1 MKASDNKLTSNE
13 ENKVKWGGIINEFLW
28 LCAGV
33 NREIIR
39 QCPTDYAKYAG
50 TGGTILFTAL
60 MAMLSGGYAIS
71 TVFTNVGLIIWIIFG
86 ILWGLLIFN
95 LDRLIVNTMY
105 SDGKPTISW
114 KEFMSGLPRII
125 MAIFL
130 GFVISTPLEL
140 KIYEDEIIIQIEKD
154 KEAERISHISEEQH
168 RLDSLRSRREEIL
181 SAPLPNIPTLGSI
194 KIKHEKLSE
203 KLDRLYTESSN
214 YRNRIAQL
222 NAKITK
228 LITLNSQE
236 ESKGKYIGQIAETKN
251 QKDEYQKKLNNVN
264 IQINDVTAKLM
275 ADNAEFSKILKDIQ
289 AQKDKDIESLNRE
302 IDDLYKRIN
311 NKRDDSFEKA
321 LNEKYGGFQARMKS
335 FNEMKQKEAS
345 TYWSAL
351 FITLLFIIIECAPT
365 FFKMMMSE
373 GSYEDMLRA
382 ERAKLYAK
390 AQEIISIA
398 NDETNTVLSI
408 SIQENKDKTEA
419 QIKANKIL
427 MEKLSNVQAELL
439 ERAIDKWR
447 EEELKKIEANPS
459 AYIYSNT
466 KS

>member
-71 TVFTNVGLIIWIIFG
+71 TVFTNAGLIIWIIFG

-140 KIYEDEIIIQIEKD
+140 KIYEDEIVIQIEKD
-154 KEAERISHISEEQH
+154 KEAERISHVSEEQH
-168 RLDSLRSRREEIL
+168 RLDSLRSRKEEIL
-181 SAPLPNIPTLGSI
+181 SAPPPKIPILGSI
-194 KIKHEKLSE
+194 KIEHEKLLEERDS
-203 KLDRLYTESSN
+203 LYTESSN

-222 NAKITK
+222 KAKITE
-228 LITLNSQE
+228 LIILNSRE
-236 ESKGKYIGQIAETKN
+236 ESKGKYIGQIAKTKN
-251 QKDEYQKKLNNVN
+251 QKDEYQRKLNNVN
-264 IQINDVTAKLM
+264 SQIIDVTAKLM
-275 ADNAEFSKILKDIQ
+275 ADNAEFSKILNDIQ
-289 AQKDKDIESLNRE
+289 AQKNKDIESLNRE
-302 IDDLYKRIN
+302 IEDLENRK
-311 NKRDDSFEKA
+311 NKKNDSFEKA

-335 FNEMKQKEAS
+335 FNEMKQKETS

-459 AYIYSNT
+459 AYIHSNT